1 MGIKIKKKKKEK
13 NWGNSQNLP
22 QKTGTAN
29 SHKKVTTAQHRYIP
43 MKTLFTR
50 PTLARTP
57 NHFVGWLLHIIDI
70 EFVDYLSGSP
80 SPNVAFTGSN
90 WKRYI

>member
-1 MGIKIKKKKKEK
+1 MGIKILKRKKKE

-22 QKTGTAN
+22 QKTRTDN
-29 SHKKVTTAQHRYIP
+29 SHKKVRTAQHRCIP

-57 NHFVGWLLHIIDI
+57 NHFVGWFLHIIDI

-80 SPNVAFTGSN
+80 SPNVAFTGLN
-90 WKRYI
+90 RKCYI